1 MGAQGHEPREEWQR
15 GPAPG
20 QTGSHRTGPASS
32 PPIPFMPAP
41 HPVWPPALQGDR
53 EPTPPHPP
61 VVRQEPCTSDC
72 RHLERPS
79 LLLLLLLLREVIVY
93 WGWAGGIRGLVLMIT
108 LTPTSTSTA
117 RDRAADSKGS
127 LAQVHNVPMATVAL
141 AGRTM
146 RAGGEPS
153 AAKMGWPR
161 DILGSGAVQ
170 NLFHLPF
177 VSV

>member
-20 QTGSHRTGPASS
+20 QTGSHRTGLASS
-32 PPIPFMPAP
+32 PPT
-41 HPVWPPALQGDR
+41 PPSL
-53 EPTPPHPP
+53 PPHPHTPPRLASSFTGSQGADPPP
-61 VVRQEPCTSDC
+61 VVGQEPCTSDC

-79 LLLLLLLLREVIVY
+79 LLLLLRADVVSR
-93 WGWAGGIRGLVLMIT
+93 GRGGIRGLVLMIT
-108 LTPTSTSTA
+108 LTPTSTSTT
-117 RDRAADSKGS
+117 RDRAADSKGG
-127 LAQVHNVPMATVAL
+127 LAQVHTVPMATVAL

-146 RAGGEPS
+146 RAGDEPS
-153 AAKMGWPR
+153 AAKLGRPR

-177 VSV
+177 VAV

>member
-1 MGAQGHEPREEWQR
+1 MAQRLGRQAVTALGQH
-15 GPAPG
+15 PAPPSPSCPPHPH
-20 QTGSHRTGPASS
+20 TPPRLASS
-32 PPIPFMPAP
+32 FTGR
-41 HPVWPPALQGDR
+41 QGAD
-53 EPTPPHPP
+53 PPHPP

-79 LLLLLLLLREVIVY
+79 LLLLLLLRQVIVY

-108 LTPTSTSTA
+108 LTPTSTSTT